1 MSSIIRSK
9 VIHNYLDIISV
20 EKILSCIDING
31 IVTNYIWKLKGGFL
45 FDPKFNEDLFLMSLF
60 VYWEN
65 GGDPKL
71 KEKHQPTLLAWIK
84 NGFSATS
91 KLQKKKSF
99 FIKI

>member
-1 MSSIIRSK
+1 MTSYIC
-9 VIHNYLDIISV
+9 
-20 EKILSCIDING
+20 KIEW
-31 IVTNYIWKLKGGFL
+31 VFL
-45 FDPKFNEDLFLMSLF
+45 FDPKLNDEVFFMSLF

-91 KLQKKKSF
+91 KLE
-99 FIKI
+99 KI